1 MGATDS
7 EESEDVRSR
16 SSRVKEPFVILK
28 VSAQRV
34 SESATRN
41 LSNQHRAARGEDR
54 EAREERGGGGGRER
68 SETMLEMEVEVEE
81 MRDSRERDW

>member
-1 MGATDS
+1 M
-7 EESEDVRSR
+7 
-16 SSRVKEPFVILK
+16 KEPFVILK